1 MNILNQKRPEKNLS
15 RILSKNSGR
24 NSTGKITI
32 RHQGGRQKR
41 YYRQIDFRRDK
52 TGVAG
57 RVVAFEY
64 DPNRNVHLAL
74 VHYSDGEKRY
84 ILSPIGLE
92 LGKIVVAGLEV
103 ESNIGNAL
111 PMSKIPI
118 GMPIHNVELHPGRG
132 GQIVRGAGT
141 MATIL
146 AREGGFVHLKL
157 PSGEIR
163 KVRENGMATVGQL
176 GNQAWKDTPIGKAG
190 RARLLGRR
198 PSVRGTA
205 MHPGSHPHGGGEGR
219 SGEGLKSSKTPWGK
233 IARGLITR
241 KRGKYSDKYII
252 SRRKKK
258 GRIK

>member
-64 DPNRNVHLAL
+64 DPNRNVYLAL
-74 VHYSDGEKRY
+74 VYYSDGEKRY

-118 GMPIHNVELHPGRG
+118 GLPIHNVELHPGRG
-132 GQIVRGAGT
+132 GQIVRGADT
-141 MATIL
+141 MAQIL
-146 AREGGFVHLKL
+146 AKEHGVVHLKL
-157 PSGEIR
+157 PSGEVR
-163 KVRENGMATVGQL
+163 KILDKCLATVGQL
-176 GNQAWKDTPIGKAG
+176 ANADWKDTPIGKAG
-190 RARLLGRR
+190 CSRLMGRR
-198 PSVRGTA
+198 PKVRGVA
-205 MHPGSHPHGGGEGR
+205 
-219 SGEGLKSSKTPWGK
+219 
-233 IARGLITR
+233 
-241 KRGKYSDKYII
+241 
-252 SRRKKK
+252 
-258 GRIK
+258 